1 MPKHLLQASVFAVL
15 LTTISTSTAFACSQG
30 GQCTGLGAC
39 NFTQYLYNIEFDEG
53 CAWSY
58 SGATS
63 VTTSGGTKMC
73 NVFPSYLQLNAG
85 AQTFAAQFVTIPSSQ
100 TGTHW
105 TLGFNLE
112 AEPSA
117 STRGAD
123 TMFVKVYDVTTATDL
138 VVSPTHT
145 ATSSPSCNLFTSS
158 FTGDLHGHQLEVIVV
173 ANVIHSDAHFYVT
186 GVQLDGAP

>member
-63 VTTSGGTKMC
+63 VT
-73 NVFPSYLQLNAG
+73 
-85 AQTFAAQFVTIPSSQ
+85 
-100 TGTHW
+100 
-105 TLGFNLE
+105 
-112 AEPSA
+112 
-117 STRGAD
+117 
-123 TMFVKVYDVTTATDL
+123 
-138 VVSPTHT
+138 
-145 ATSSPSCNLFTSS
+145 
-158 FTGDLHGHQLEVIVV
+158 
-173 ANVIHSDAHFYVT
+173 
-186 GVQLDGAP
+186 